1 MCHTPSVVS
10 GFMKRTSVSHLNHG
24 LADALEVVGEWW
36 TLLVVWV
43 IREKTHRFDAMQKEL
58 GIARNILSDR
68 LSTLVEAGVVEKRAY
83 SEKPKR
89 YEYHLT
95 PMGHDL
101 HGVLSELNRWGTEWR
116 RERSNIAS

>member
-1 MCHTPSVVS
+1 
-10 GFMKRTSVSHLNHG
+10 MKRTSVSHLNHG

-95 PMGHDL
+95 DMGHDL
-101 HGVLSELNRWGTEWR
+101 HGVLSELDRWGTTWR
-116 RERSNIAS
+116 REDGQTNIAS

>member
-1 MCHTPSVVS
+1 
-10 GFMKRTSVSHLNHG
+10 MKRTSVSHLNHG

-36 TLLVVWV
+36 TLLVVWA
-43 IREKTHRFDAMQKEL
+43 IHEEAHRFEPMQKKL

-68 LSTLVEAGVVEKRAY
+68 LGTLVDAGVVEKRLY

-95 PMGHDL
+95 DMGHDL
-101 HGVLSELNRWGTEWR
+101 KPVLAELDRWGSTWR
-116 RERSNIAS
+116 KNTGPVDSPS